1 MTQKLQ
7 RHKDTRTLPNSTT
20 HHLCRAQ
27 EAQTH
32 TTSGAAHAIDQKSR
46 RSANEENVHQTEMLE
61 DPLIIVRGKEL
72 VAPDPTACDHHPAA
86 WSGPAPADRNR
97 THPGVVDV
105 RGRSDFSRFDPR
117 PERPHF
123 SNFGPPAEGACG
135 RHQFSSL
142 LSSLSAHLGQ
152 SHGFPTGQQWAAAL
166 KSTQPTPHCG
176 LLSSSPRGSTTAL
189 PAAAAELR
197 HGGEGPPR
205 PWGRAEVLPRS
216 PILEL
221 MLRPE
226 RMRAAHSAVARHMA
240 SGAGLAAA

>member
-1 MTQKLQ
+1 MRPSD
-7 RHKDTRTLPNSTT
+7 RHLRLARGIIERYPCLRGAGFTCFTCLRGTVFKIEIETCLRSQAPGGTRL
-20 HHLCRAQ
+20 
-27 EAQTH
+27 
-32 TTSGAAHAIDQKSR
+32 
-46 RSANEENVHQTEMLE
+46 
-61 DPLIIVRGKEL
+61 
-72 VAPDPTACDHHPAA
+72 
-86 WSGPAPADRNR
+86 
-97 THPGVVDV
+97 DV
-105 RGRSDFSRFDPR
+105 GGRSDFSRFDPR

>member
-46 RSANEENVHQTEMLE
+46 QGANEEKVHQTEMLK
-61 DPLIIVRGKEL
+61 DPLIIVRGEEL

-123 SNFGPPAEGACG
+123 SNFGPPAERRPFFCGAKTSFCEMPHL
-135 RHQFSSL
+135 RSDFSRFDPASP
-142 LSSLSAHLGQ
+142 GD
-152 SHGFPTGQQWAAAL
+152 GPTLATL
-166 KSTQPTPHCG
+166 VR
-176 LLSSSPRGSTTAL
+176 PRRRL
-189 PAAAAELR
+189 
-197 HGGEGPPR
+197 
-205 PWGRAEVLPRS
+205 
-216 PILEL
+216 
-221 MLRPE
+221 
-226 RMRAAHSAVARHMA
+226 
-240 SGAGLAAA
+240 

>member
-46 RSANEENVHQTEMLE
+46 RCANEENVHQTEMLE

-97 THPGVVDV
+97 T
-105 RGRSDFSRFDPR
+105 
-117 PERPHF
+117 
-123 SNFGPPAEGACG
+123 AGA
-135 RHQFSSL
+135 
-142 LSSLSAHLGQ
+142 AVA
-152 SHGFPTGQQWAAAL
+152 P
-166 KSTQPTPHCG
+166 
-176 LLSSSPRGSTTAL
+176 SSSSAYSRWT
-189 PAAAAELR
+189 
-197 HGGEGPPR
+197 
-205 PWGRAEVLPRS
+205 PWLLTHCHPCARKQVQNVRFARREQGLGRADRTPD
-216 PILEL
+216 
-221 MLRPE
+221 
-226 RMRAAHSAVARHMA
+226 
-240 SGAGLAAA
+240 